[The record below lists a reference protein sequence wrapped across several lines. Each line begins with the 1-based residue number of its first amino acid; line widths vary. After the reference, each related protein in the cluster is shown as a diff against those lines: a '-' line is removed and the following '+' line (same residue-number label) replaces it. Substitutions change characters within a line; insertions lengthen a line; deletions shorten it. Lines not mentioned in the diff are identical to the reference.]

1 MMGYQESAVF
11 SAIAGSLFWQP
22 APGDE
27 SAIGYLLAAGLIQPI
42 RQGKLNG
49 YALTPAGYGLWMGPH
64 G

>member
-49 YALTPAGYGLWMGPH
+49 YALTPAGYVLWMGPH

>member
-11 SAIAGSLFWQP
+11 SAIPGSLFWQP

-49 YALTPAGYGLWMGPH
+49 YALTPAGYVLWMGPH